1 MEQEVKQFLSDG
13 KHYSALKHCLTAC
26 ESATGITRQQIR
38 TVLDILTDNDEI
50 LTSADDELRSRYKQV
65 AGKELGYPVPDNFV
79 GKAAFPVFNEA
90 GSSMV
95 MLEAKENHPEG
106 VIGFSATDE
115 ANGKLFDCLKI
126 LWQFLQKN
134 LRASDLLKND
144 VTVTNWGLRFSTYA
158 NPEHTGRLATENRL
172 IIDGGSFQFA
182 AFIASVSKVTGI
194 PVDPGYI
201 FTGSFDSSEKMA
213 GVTGIPE
220 KVALVRKERPGFK
233 KIVIPNRNYFSNSDK
248 KFIIQNE
255 GIFLEVN
262 SIEELVEKVFEVPV
276 NKLFVFDTA
285 VRHRLGVC
293 RIIAK
298 NLGIREIELYDKLD
312 DRVFNRKKYSFNVV
326 HCSLKR
332 PNVNIKFNV
341 FPIPEIAFS
350 IDDVPGTDILVVFD
364 YPNAN
369 VYLGNY
375 ISNNTQTAYV
385 YSIGIGQDGLEA
397 QIFANR
403 KGNSDKYIGKFYQK
417 SQLGLPE
424 S

>member
-13 KHYSALKHCLTAC
+13 KHYSALEHCLTTF
-26 ESATGITRQQIR
+26 ESASGIVRQQIR
-38 TVLDILTDNDEI
+38 TVLGILTDNDEI
-50 LTSADDELRSRYKQV
+50 LASMDDELRSRHKRLT
-65 AGKELGYPVPDNFV
+65 GEEPGYPIPDSFV
-79 GKAAFPVFNEA
+79 GKATFPVYNES

-95 MLEAKENHPEG
+95 MMEVKENHPEG

-134 LRASDLLKND
+134 LRASDLPKND
-144 VTVTNWGLRFSTYA
+144 VTVTNWGLRYSAYS

-172 IIDGGSFQFA
+172 IIDGGSFQLAMFVA
-182 AFIASVSKVTGI
+182 TVSKVANK

-201 FTGSFDSSEKMA
+201 FTGSIESSERLA
-213 GVTGIPE
+213 GVTGLKE
-220 KVALVRKERPGFK
+220 KVGLIKKERPAFK
-233 KIVIPNRNYFSNSDK
+233 KIVIPHRDYFSTAEK
-248 KFIIQNE
+248 RFISENE
-255 GIFLEVN
+255 MIFLEVR
-262 SIEELVEKVFEVPV
+262 SLEELVNEVFGEPITKLLNFNKEK
-276 NKLFVFDTA
+276 
-285 VRHRLGVC
+285 RHSLGVC
-293 RIIAK
+293 RILAENRGLK
-298 NLGIREIELYDKLD
+298 KIELYDTLD
-312 DRVFNRKKYSFNVV
+312 GKIFNKKEYSFNVV
-326 HCSLKR
+326 NCSLKR

-350 IDDVPGTDILVVFD
+350 IDDIPGTDILVVFD

-385 YSIGIGQDGLEA
+385 YSIGIGQDGREA

-403 KGNSDKYIGKFYQK
+403 KGNSDKYIGKFYLK